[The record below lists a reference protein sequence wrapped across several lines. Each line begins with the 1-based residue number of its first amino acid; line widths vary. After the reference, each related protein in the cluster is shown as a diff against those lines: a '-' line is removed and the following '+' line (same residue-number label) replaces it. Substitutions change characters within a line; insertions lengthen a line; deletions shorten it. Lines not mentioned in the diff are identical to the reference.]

1 MIRIVING
9 ELLTELKPIKKVRS
23 ISITTV
29 GFHVLTPRHKAQELI
44 DYVFKA
50 VQQCKGTII
59 FNGLIVEKKSVKYVD
74 LGV

>member
-9 ELLTELKPIKKVRS
+9 ILVTELKPIKKVRS
-23 ISITTV
+23 ISIS
-29 GFHVLTPRHKAQELI
+29 GGGIHVLTPRHKAQELI

-50 VQQCKGTII
+50 VQQCKGIII
-59 FNGLIVEKKSVKYVD
+59 FNGVIVEKKSVKYVD

>member
-9 ELLTELKPIKKVRS
+9 ELLTELKKFKKVRS
-23 ISITTV
+23 ISITT
-29 GFHVLTPRHKAQELI
+29 GSIHVLIPRHKAQELI
-44 DYVFKA
+44 DYVFKV

-59 FNGLIVEKKSVKYVD
+59 YNGVIVEKKSVKYVD